1 MLDFSQQERPMTLL
15 QLYQSAPQKLLKID
29 LSQRSDDEQVELV
42 RHLGET
48 QPREYDPV
56 VLRHILKYLGNV
68 VVWPNPDTRFAA
80 HFLYMAI
87 AAGDA
92 QTVEWIVDTFEDV
105 RTGEGATFGWGTYV
119 EMAVGAFNG
128 SYDVLQ
134 ILVRHFQDDGAGLID
149 AVRDNNAPLVAFL
162 LPYSNPLIYNCQ
174 PYVLGRVFNHTD
186 VCALLEPFSPKIDA
200 LFNLTF
206 TWKGEDEHQHQALEV
221 RNALEKELL
230 EGQHN
235 SEMGV
240 QLYTAVFDAP
250 NTIENLVSQ
259 LDGHVVQK
267 IALLWNTQDPQK
279 ARRLLGVM
287 TRIDTSDTHNHFLS
301 QFVKAFHSTPELLM
315 PLFTSEQRTQAL
327 RQCASADATHTEL
340 ALQLMEA
347 GADVE
352 KVLNALSE
360 PKGWSVN
367 MPANMV
373 ERFDKN
379 RKEAFE
385 RLNAWRLSRVLS
397 QQVAGM
403 GAGKSEAKI

>member
-1 MLDFSQQERPMTLL
+1 MTLL
-15 QLYQSAPQKLLKID
+15 QLYQSAPQDLLKID
-29 LSQRSDDEQVELV
+29 LSQRSDEEHVELV

-56 VLRHILKYLGNV
+56 VLRHILQHLGNV
-68 VVWPNPDTRFAA
+68 VVWPNPDTTFAA

-105 RTGEGATFGWGTYV
+105 RTGEGATFGWGPYV
-119 EMAVGAFNG
+119 EGAVGAFNG

-134 ILVRHFQDDGAGLID
+134 ILVRHFQDDGVGLIE
-149 AVRDNNAPLVAFL
+149 AVRNNNAPLVGFL

-174 PYVLGRVFNHTD
+174 PYVLGRVFNHCD
-186 VCALLEPFSPKIDA
+186 VCALLEPVSPKIDA

-206 TWKGEDEHQHQALEV
+206 TWKGEDEHQALEA

-230 EGQHN
+230 EGQYN

-240 QLYTAVFDAP
+240 QLYTAVFDTP
-250 NTIENLVSQ
+250 HTIDSLVSQ
-259 LDGHVVQK
+259 LDANVVQK

-287 TRIDTSDTHNHFLS
+287 TQIDNSDTHNHFLY
-301 QFVKAFHSTPELLM
+301 QFVKAFHTTPELLM
-315 PLFTSEQRTQAL
+315 PLFTSEQRTEAL
-327 RQCASADATHTEL
+327 RHCATADATHTEL

-347 GADVE
+347 GADVD
-352 KVLNALSE
+352 KILNALS
-360 PKGWSVN
+360 PTKVWPAS
-367 MPANMV
+367 MPASMV
-373 ERFDKN
+373 GRLDKN
-379 RKEAFE
+379 RQEAFE
-385 RLNAWRLSRVLS
+385 RLNAWRLSWVLS
-397 QQVAGM
+397 QKVAGM
-403 GAGKSEAKI
+403 GASKSEAKI